1 MAEKSQ
7 DSDLIQVLET
17 ELVEVDD
24 GKVVVDIVANNEIE
38 QKEEMTPFWLF
49 FS

>member
-38 QKEEMTPFWLF
+38 QVT
-49 FS
+49 